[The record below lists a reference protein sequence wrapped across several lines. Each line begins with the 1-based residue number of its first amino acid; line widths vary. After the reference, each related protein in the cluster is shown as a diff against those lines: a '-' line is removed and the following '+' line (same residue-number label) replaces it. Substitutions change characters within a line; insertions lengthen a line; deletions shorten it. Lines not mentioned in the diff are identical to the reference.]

1 MSVDVTT
8 HDEIAWVHLDHGPV
22 NALDLEL
29 CEDISD
35 TVAELDTS
43 DDVSAIVLTA
53 AGSSFSAGVDLQR
66 ILDEPTDYTDA
77 FLDALTRCFL
87 TVFRT
92 SHPTVAALNGHAIA
106 GGCILACACDRIIAA
121 DTAGRIGLTELAVGV
136 PFPTAALEII
146 RRRTARHIDELIL
159 HADTYPPPQALERG
173 LIDEIVTAQGLT
185 ARATAAAT
193 TLARVPS
200 PTYELTKQQLHHDA
214 EAAIATLTPTIDPR
228 VRQRWK
234 DDETRTA
241 INAYMVSL
249 RRRQQPPGN
258 RDPNH

>member
-1 MSVDVTT
+1 MSVDVST
-8 HDEIAWVHLDHGPV
+8 HDRIAWVHLDHGPV

-35 TVAELDTS
+35 TITQLDSS
-43 DDVSAIVLTA
+43 DDVAAIVLTA

-66 ILDEPTDYTDA
+66 ILDEPADYIDA

-92 SHPTVAALNGHAIA
+92 ARPTVAAVNGHAIA
-106 GGCILACACDRIIAA
+106 GGCVLAGACDRAIAA

-146 RRRTARHIDELIL
+146 RRRTARHIDELTL
-159 HADTYPPPQALERG
+159 HADTYRPPQALERG
-173 LIDEIVTAQGLT
+173 LIDEVVPAQDLT
-185 ARATAAAT
+185 ARATATAAA
-193 TLARVPS
+193 LARVPS
-200 PTYELTKQQLHHDA
+200 PTYKLTKQQLHHHA
-214 EAAIATLTPTIDPR
+214 EAAIATSTPTIDPL

-241 INAYMVSL
+241 INAYMASL
-249 RRRQQPPGN
+249 RGRQQATQEP
-258 RDPNH
+258 